1 MLRQKHEAEDI
12 EEERQLKEWMKTYD
26 IKAQRRLEKRARI
39 LELRAQGLLED
50 VIRERLDEQ
59 FADLVDDEDDDQ
71 IVELLD
77 EKEIIEDGRQS
88 KQSEEESKSQLEL
101 RE

>member
-26 IKAQRRLEKRARI
+26 IKAQRRLEKRARM
-39 LELRAQGLLED
+39 LELRAQGLLDD

>member
-1 MLRQKHEAEDI
+1 MLRKKHEAEDI
-12 EEERQLKEWMKTYD
+12 EEERQFKEWMKTYD
-26 IKAQRRLEKRARI
+26 IKAQRRLEKRARM

-59 FADLVDDEDDDQ
+59 FADLIDDEDDDQ

-88 KQSEEESKSQLEL
+88 KQSEEDSKSQLEL

>member
-26 IKAQRRLEKRARI
+26 IKAQRRLEKRARM
-39 LELRAQGLLED
+39 LELRAQGLLDD

-59 FADLVDDEDDDQ
+59 FADLVDDEDDQ